1 MKASQ
6 AIRGAVGAW
15 PGISE
20 APGNFGAVE
29 FRLGKREIGHL
40 HGDALLDVPFP
51 RRVRDELVSA
61 GEAEPH
67 HVMPQSGWISFR
79 IRKAGDAEHAIG
91 LLRRSYD
98 LINQQLER
106 RRVQSAAAKAS

>member
-1 MKASQ
+1 
-6 AIRGAVGAW
+6 VNTW

-29 FRLGKREIGHL
+29 FKLGKREIGHL
-40 HGDALLDVPFP
+40 HGNTLLDVPFP
-51 RRVRDELVSA
+51 RKVRDELVSA

-79 IRKAGDAEHAIG
+79 IRKAGDAEHAVA
-91 LLRRSYD
+91 LLRKSYD

-106 RRVQSAAAKAS
+106 RRVQSAAVREG

>member
-1 MKASQ
+1 MSASST
-6 AIRGAVGAW
+6 IRGTVTSW

-20 APGNFGAVE
+20 QPGRFEAVE
-29 FRLGKREIGHL
+29 FMLGKREIGHL
-40 HGDALLDVPFP
+40 HGDVLLDVPFP
-51 RRVRDELVSA
+51 RRVRDELVAA

-67 HVMPQSGWISFR
+67 HIMPESGWISFR
-79 IRKAGDAEHAIG
+79 IRSAADADHAVA

-106 RRVQSAAAKAS
+106 RRAQSAAAKA

>member
-1 MKASQ
+1 MTASRT
-6 AIRGAVGAW
+6 IRSTVTAW

-29 FRLGKREIGHL
+29 FKLGKREIGHL
-40 HGDALLDVPFP
+40 HGEALLDVPFP
-51 RRVRDELVSA
+51 RKVRDELVAA

-67 HVMPQSGWISFR
+67 HIMPESGWISFR
-79 IRKAGDAEHAIG
+79 IRKAGDAEHAVA
-91 LLRRSYD
+91 LLKRSYD

-106 RRVQSAAAKAS
+106 RRAQSVAAKA